1 MKPSWVVLFCFVF
14 SPLIKALVQ
23 SSPVWIDGRCW
34 KGAQWGLTW
43 QTEEQSLW
51 GVGTGHMI
59 ASGKTSS
66 KALQFCSSCHSITIL
81 NLQSL
86 QIELPPKRVQSAPQ
100 NIISSIVPVA
110 LPDERIHISN
120 KKSENERVNG
130 LLKHGPRRQQ
140 EYLARYC
147 PIPLR
152 WAFSLGGQSGI
163 LSEVLEQFKYQ
174 DAA

>member
-1 MKPSWVVLFCFVF
+1 
-14 SPLIKALVQ
+14 
-23 SSPVWIDGRCW
+23 
-34 KGAQWGLTW
+34 
-43 QTEEQSLW
+43 
-51 GVGTGHMI
+51 MI

-86 QIELPPKRVQSAPQ
+86 QTELPAKRVQSAPQ

-110 LPDERIHISN
+110 LPDEMIHISN

-130 LLKHGPRRQQ
+130 LLKHGPQRQQ

-152 WAFSLGGQSGI
+152 WAFSLGVQSGI
-163 LSEVLEQFKYQ
+163 LSEILEQFKYQ